1 MYNAVI
7 ETRSI
12 AKGLPLVFLAL
23 RYSDNS
29 SNKGKIHREGG
40 SWLDRTFS
48 QGTFMW
54 AGDNRDMICTL
65 LILGRAKISSVPRP
79 TQQIVRYHMQKVSV
93 RMLNFAI
100 NSYTNF
106 CWISQA

>member
-1 MYNAVI
+1 
-7 ETRSI
+7 
-12 AKGLPLVFLAL
+12 
-23 RYSDNS
+23 
-29 SNKGKIHREGG
+29 
-40 SWLDRTFS
+40 
-48 QGTFMW
+48 MW

-65 LILGRAKISSVPRP
+65 LILGRARISSVPRP

-106 CWISQA
+106 CWISQASDRMGVLIQPHVSAIHTYLDVDSPFFLVVNLLGMLRLR